1 MMCGVPAVGGRERA
15 KSDSSGANKLTNYKI
30 GKQTDRQR
38 DRHTGRETDI
48 QAERHA
54 DIQAER

>member
-30 GKQTDRQR
+30 DRQIDTQTYRQR
-38 DRHTGRETDI
+38 DRQTYRN
-48 QAERHA
+48 
-54 DIQAER
+54 